1 MSVLQEIIP
10 VMLTQDASTMMG
22 VLHAAAMQDILG
34 MDSAVKVH
42 NFPVQSSLQFQKLT
56 NHRKF

>member
-1 MSVLQEIIP
+1 MSALQKITP

-22 VLHAAAMQDILG
+22 VLHAAALQDILG

-42 NFPVQSSLQFQKLT
+42 NYSNSVFSTVSKAYT
-56 NHRKF
+56 V